1 MAARGAD
8 DATSADGA
16 DGAEEADGADAADAE
31 CTAEGGI
38 RTTGSRRRD
47 DAGASATSGT
57 VVEAVGVSDT
67 RFRRRDNDNAGASA
81 TSGTAVVVEAV
92 ERWASALRSASA
104 SSLGCS
110 KCVFGRNIG
119 LLDYRSWPDDRCQS
133 IFALKP
139 SWHAEIW
146 NQSSGQVVKPNS
158 PTLQPKTHLRKNA
171 PRIVEM
177 IAQTDQAVVGF
188 RDPPPLTETEML
200 TQTERIIVHAAW
212 PS

>member
-92 ERWASALRSASA
+92 ER
-104 SSLGCS
+104 
-110 KCVFGRNIG
+110 
-119 LLDYRSWPDDRCQS
+119 
-133 IFALKP
+133 
-139 SWHAEIW
+139 
-146 NQSSGQVVKPNS
+146 
-158 PTLQPKTHLRKNA
+158 
-171 PRIVEM
+171 
-177 IAQTDQAVVGF
+177 
-188 RDPPPLTETEML
+188 
-200 TQTERIIVHAAW
+200 
-212 PS
+212 